1 MDRGV
6 DMSSGLDMGKDCMTG
21 IVGMLNKE
29 GTVDKGWEGTIVVQL
44 ITLSEMYWVKNW
56 KSGCDQKF
64 DLRVHI

>member
-44 ITLSEMYWVKNW
+44 ITLSEMHCMTELKMR
-56 KSGCDQKF
+56 
-64 DLRVHI
+64 L